1 MKWSLR
7 NFFAR
12 AIFSNSI
19 CNKLSEGGA
28 NMEQWFNMISD
39 IGFPILVS
47 FYLLHR
53 VEVKLDA
60 IHDALVS
67 LK

>member
-1 MKWSLR
+1 MSK
-7 NFFAR
+7 
-12 AIFSNSI
+12 
-19 CNKLSEGGA
+19 GGGR
-28 NMEQWFNMISD
+28 MEQWLTMLSD
-39 IGFPILVS
+39 IGFPILMS

-60 IHDALVS
+60 IHDVIVS